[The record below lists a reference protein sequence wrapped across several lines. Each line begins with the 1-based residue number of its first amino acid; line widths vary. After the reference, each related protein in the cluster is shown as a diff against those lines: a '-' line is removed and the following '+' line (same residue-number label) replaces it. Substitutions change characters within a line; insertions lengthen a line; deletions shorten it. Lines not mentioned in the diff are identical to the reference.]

1 MRFWDSSALVPL
13 FIDQPSSRQL
23 RGLHSSGDE
32 ILAWTLSEVE
42 LRSAI
47 ARLSRDSALTS
58 EEAQEALIWA
68 ESLWESVN
76 VVAAVDAVKLR
87 AKRLLDR
94 HPLRAAD
101 ALQLGSALTATN
113 DEPLGR
119 EFVCLDERLASAARA
134 ERFTVLP

>member
-13 FIDQPSSRQL
+13 FLEQPSTQL
-23 RGLHSSGDE
+23 VRELHSSGDG
-32 ILAWTLSEVE
+32 ILAWTLSDVE

-47 ARLSRDSALTS
+47 ARLSRDNALTS
-58 EEAQEALIWA
+58 EEAQEAAIWA

-76 VVAAVDAVKLR
+76 VVAAVDAVELR

-101 ALQLGSALTATN
+101 SLQLGAALTATN

-119 EFVCLDERLASAARA
+119 EFVCLDDRLASAARA